1 MLDTAFPAA
10 EAAKTYVL
18 DGSTGAI
25 QGMFNQAYWP
35 NFAVSPDGTE
45 LYAVDTYWEKHTRGK
60 RSDYIVVR
68 DARTL
73 EVKEDIPLPAG
84 RLLIVSKKY
93 NFDVTPDGHYG
104 LTYNLAP
111 STAVTVT
118 DLKARKSVGSI
129 RIPGCGLIFA
139 QAPNRF
145 SSLCADGSIATVTFD
160 ESAKGS
166 IKRADKVFDAKN
178 DPAFEHSAWDKKHQM
193 LYLVTYSGDV
203 VPVSLAGDE
212 AAPAAKWSLTT
223 QAERA
228 AGWRPGGWQIS
239 HFHSA
244 NRRLYVLMHQ
254 GHPWTHKNSGTE
266 VWEFDAAQA
275 SGCSGSSSRSPRSRW
290 RCRRDDTPLLYV
302 ITDSERIEAY
312 RVGTGKLLYRTEP
325 LGFTPAAAD
334 RMGRLMDPLLDL
346 TIAWALAVLFAAST
360 AHKLVA
366 LGEWPGVVR
375 NYRVLPQALAGPAAA
390 MLLIAG
396 AVTAAALFWPATRR
410 IGACAAAAQ
419 LILFAAALTINLRR
433 GRSSIDCGCFGS
445 RLRQGIS
452 AWMVA
457 RNVGLALLALSSAL
471 ARRDRAISAPST
483 SRRPLPS
490 WRP

>member
-1 MLDTAFPAA
+1 MKFLWGVLLLAAGCAATEALALAAEPTDLDPGAQLPLAESHTVAKLDPTNSRRLFVLDTAFPAA

-73 EVKEDIPLPAG
+73 DVKEDIPLPAG

-118 DLKARKSVGSI
+118 DLKARKPVGSI
-129 RIPGCGLIFA
+129 PIPGCALIFA

-166 IKRADKVFDAKN
+166 IQRADKVFDAKN

-203 VPVSLAGDE
+203 VPVSLAGE
-212 AAPAAKWSLTT
+212 VGRSRRQMVPHHAGRARRGL
-223 QAERA
+223 A
-228 AGWRPGGWQIS
+228 AG
-239 HFHSA
+239 
-244 NRRLYVLMHQ
+244 RLADQSLSFCESTALRAH
-254 GHPWTHKNSGTE
+254 
-266 VWEFDAAQA
+266 A
-275 SGCSGSSSRSPRSRW
+275 SGSPVDSQELGHRGLGI
-290 RCRRDDTPLLYV
+290 RCGRR
-302 ITDSERIEAY
+302 
-312 RVGTGKLLYRTEP
+312 
-325 LGFTPAAAD
+325 
-334 RMGRLMDPLLDL
+334 
-346 TIAWALAVLFAAST
+346 
-360 AHKLVA
+360 
-366 LGEWPGVVR
+366 
-375 NYRVLPQALAGPAAA
+375 Q
-390 MLLIAG
+390 
-396 AVTAAALFWPATRR
+396 
-410 IGACAAAAQ
+410 AAAAGQ
-419 LILFAAALTINLRR
+419 AHRARA
-433 GRSSIDCGCFGS
+433 DCG
-445 RLRQGIS
+445 R
-452 AWMVA
+452 
-457 RNVGLALLALSSAL
+457 VG
-471 ARRDRAISAPST
+471 R
-483 SRRPLPS
+483 
-490 WRP
+490 